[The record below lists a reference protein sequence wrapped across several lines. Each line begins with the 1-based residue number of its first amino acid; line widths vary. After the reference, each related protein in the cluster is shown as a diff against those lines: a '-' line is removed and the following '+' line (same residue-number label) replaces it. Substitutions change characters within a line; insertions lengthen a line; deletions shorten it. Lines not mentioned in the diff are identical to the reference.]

1 MRIMN
6 TWIISKPKQIGKSNT
21 TENLEQ
27 IDQVKVKVTRCFI
40 TKNDIDAFTG
50 AVKNVYPYVP
60 SDIAVGQVVET
71 TSVSDYLQK
80 GAKVYLA
87 PLQNTTFDNGFLRDF
102 AVIPESHAHALPQT
116 VNEAD
121 ALYLFHLS
129 LALTVI
135 DKLKIDKGQH
145 VAILG
150 GTILAN
156 VIAQL
161 VMYYQAVPIIIDCS
175 KENLDIAH
183 KTDIYYTLL
192 NDKNLEDEIL
202 SITGGRKCS
211 KVIYVTDSDINID
224 VIDKISANGAFVGVT
239 GIAGTKT
246 KLTCNLAFK
255 KELNVQF
262 IKNGMDNV
270 KTGIN
275 LLAQKAIN
283 LSYFKL
289 PTYKFEYV
297 NKHFENA
304 STKIENGEPVSEFI
318 VDLL

>member
-1 MRIMN
+1 MN
-6 TWIISKPKQIGKSNT
+6 TWIISKPKQIGKVNT

-27 IDQVKVKVTRCFI
+27 VDEIKVKITRCFI

-60 SDIAVGQVVET
+60 GDIAVGQIIET
-71 TSVSDYLQK
+71 PNDDNEYVNK

-87 PLQNTTFDNGFLRDF
+87 PLQNTTYDNGYLRDF
-102 AVIPESHAHALPQT
+102 AVIPDGYAHVLPQN

-135 DKLKIDKGQH
+135 DKLNIDKGQH

-150 GTILAN
+150 GTILGN
-156 VIAQL
+156 IIAQL
-161 VMYYQAVPIIIDCS
+161 VMYYQAVPIVIDS
-175 KENLDIAH
+175 SQTNLDIAH

-192 NDKNLEDEIL
+192 NDKSLESEVL

-224 VIDKISANGAFVGVT
+224 VIDKITANEAIVGVT
-239 GIAGTKT
+239 GIANTKT

-255 KELNVQF
+255 KELSIQF
-262 IKNGMDNV
+262 IKNGIENIG
-270 KTGIN
+270 TGIN

-289 PTYKFEYV
+289 PVYKFEYSA
-297 NKHFENA
+297 KHFENA
-304 STKIENGEPVSEFI
+304 ASKIESGEQNPEFI